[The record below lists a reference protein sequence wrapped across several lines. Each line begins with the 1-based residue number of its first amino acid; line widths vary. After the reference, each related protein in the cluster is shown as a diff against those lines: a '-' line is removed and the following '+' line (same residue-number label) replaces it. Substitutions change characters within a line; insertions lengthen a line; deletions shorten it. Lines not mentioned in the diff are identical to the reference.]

1 MELLMKD
8 SMGEYEKEKGRAS
21 YKTIVEYFVGDIV
34 LCNRIIEVDQSV
46 YDNAEFDWDEEIYQ
60 WYLCDVSDFNKKK
73 AKECGLLFSY
83 SDLLECDVLCVNHY
97 GTSWDYVL
105 TDCKLF

>member
-8 SMGEYEKEKGRAS
+8 SMGEYEKEKGRES

-60 WYLCDVSDFNKKK
+60 
-73 AKECGLLFSY
+73 
-83 SDLLECDVLCVNHY
+83 
-97 GTSWDYVL
+97 
-105 TDCKLF
+105 